1 LSQYKDH
8 PIYGFGVLAAA
19 DKWCCR
25 GLVFDAGDK
34 VTEIKKIERAELIF
48 ETEEKA
54 KTHALQLCK
63 TWIDEQ
69 SEAGSATGQAFS
81 AGPKNLPPLIG

>member
-1 LSQYKDH
+1 MSQYKDH
-8 PIYGFGVLAAA
+8 PIYGFGRRGAGKEWL
-19 DKWCCR
+19 CR

-34 VTEIKKIERAELIF
+34 ITEIKKLERAELTF

-54 KTHALQLCK
+54 KAHALQLCK

-69 SEAGSATGQAFS
+69 NGEIAAKIVAV
-81 AGPKNLPPLIG
+81 AVPE